1 MADVQKPVEVTPA
14 AVPVVE
20 PVTETKIEE
29 TPAATTEA
37 ALVTETTPAQAA
49 EATTAVEETPATA
62 AAATEETKKEEVT
75 PVEEGHLEHKGSN
88 FPKNFLYSKKFFW
101 FGSEPV
107 DTKAVST
114 FKHDKVADVA
124 HHVAAWASETGK
136 GLLFF
141 SERAD
146 KSAPHGAIQLA
157 EATEPTAEGTNKFHI
172 TSKGHKHTFK
182 AGSLSERDNW
192 VSQLKLKIAEAKDL
206 AKTIPE
212 TETYKKTLES
222 FKPKKEEKPVAA
234 APVAA
239 APVATEPATE
249 TAATE
254 ETPKVEEPVVPTV
267 AAAEEVKKEET
278 KKEEPKRRSASRK
291 RGSIF
296 GGSLFGKKE
305 EKKEEEKSVEAAP
318 AETKAA
324 ETEAPAAET
333 TPAAAVTEAPA
344 AETTAVVATEPAPE
358 VTAPEIVA
366 PVAETKAEEPKV
378 EEPKTE
384 TKAAEPK
391 PKRASIF
398 GTLSFGKKSKATSP
412 ERSPAPAAEETPVT
426 TEAVAETAPVIP
438 AVETTEPL
446 SAEVSSPATVPT
458 ETVDAGAPAT
468 NGEVAA
474 SKNEVKNEKRK
485 SSLPFGLGAKKEK
498 TASDDEAE
506 KPKSP
511 SPFSKLRQ
519 TIKGKGKS
527 DKPAEKAAEKPAEDK
542 PAEAE
547 PATEAAKDETKPV
560 ETTETPAVPAVEEPV
575 VSEKPLAATPAVQ
588 AAA

>member
-14 AVPVVE
+14 AVPAAE
-20 PVTETKIEE
+20 PVTETKVEE

-37 ALVTETTPAQAA
+37 APVTETPAPAA
-49 EATTAVEETPATA
+49 EATTAVEETPAA
-62 AAATEETKKEEVT
+62 AAATTEEPKKEEVT

-157 EATEPTAEGTNKFHI
+157 EATEPASEGTNKFHI

-182 AGSLSERDNW
+182 AGSTAERDNW

-234 APVAA
+234 APVAV

-254 ETPKVEEPVVPTV
+254 ETPKVEEPVVPAV
-267 AAAEEVKKEET
+267 AAAEEA

-305 EKKEEEKSVEAAP
+305 EKKEDEKPAEAAP

-358 VTAPEIVA
+358 VTAPETVA

-384 TKAAEPK
+384 TKAAEHK

-398 GTLSFGKKSKATSP
+398 GTLSFGKKNKATSP
-412 ERSPAPAAEETPVT
+412 ERSPAPAAEETPAT

-474 SKNEVKNEKRK
+474 SKKEVKNERRK

-498 TASDDEAE
+498 TSDDEAE

-527 DKPAEKAAEKPAEDK
+527 DKPAEKPAEDK

-547 PATEAAKDETKPV
+547 PATEAAKEETKPA
-560 ETTETPAVPAVEEPV
+560 ETTDTPAVPAVEEPV